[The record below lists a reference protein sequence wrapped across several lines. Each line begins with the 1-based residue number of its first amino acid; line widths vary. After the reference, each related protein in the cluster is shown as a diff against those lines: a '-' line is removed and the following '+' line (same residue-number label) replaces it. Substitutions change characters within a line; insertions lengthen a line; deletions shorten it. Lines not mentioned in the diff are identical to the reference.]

1 MKRNTPSLTVAK
13 LVIILIVIINLLERI
28 ELGTNY
34 FSYSMVLINF
44 IGLIT
49 FSLTFK
55 ICSWLKLDVIFS
67 ALILIGI
74 LTYLMSTIIIFIYTV
89 LPIRTEYIDIGML
102 ALIAIIDY
110 KALYNETDEEEEEWY
125 S

>member
-110 KALYNETDEEEEEWY
+110 KSSYNETEEEQE
-125 S
+125 

>member
-110 KALYNETDEEEEEWY
+110 KALYNETDEEEEE
-125 S
+125 